1 MKTKVK
7 PRLILAGPG
16 AGKTNYIIN
25 QVSERIPL
33 LNSAKHLVVIT
44 YTNAATQEIK
54 ERLAEKVTIPANVFI
69 GTIHS
74 FLIRFLIKPYGKL
87 FNHVPENLVYKGLNY
102 STNEPQEL
110 NLIRLMLVKKGIVPY
125 ESVGTISKKIIYDKK
140 VREIVSNRIQYLFVD
155 EFQDTDSVQHA
166 VFEQIRIAGLT
177 EIIYVGD
184 PEQSIMSFQNRGRSN
199 TSMDKRVIHKVIN
212 SQTVSKERIEGNYR
226 SNKTIIDFI
235 NNFHMTIQQ
244 SPSNTQSASENGV
257 CLITFSNNISKIVE
271 KFNEL
276 CMDKRYC
283 SNEPKTRFFLG
294 YERKTYKNVAGKF
307 GLISKENKNSEH
319 INIIEESSN
328 FVCEVFNQSQKSL
341 IENMKIDLLEFRK
354 LCMEVIHCIASKQ
367 NINATE
373 LTERVKLVF
382 EGVTSKS
389 THLKT
394 KDNIIKSGD
403 NLINIVNL
411 EKGDHSKDN
420 NNDFYMTIHKSKGLE
435 ADAVLIIAKTVNEL
449 RKWLEQDEQKR
460 YLDKQDTCRI
470 GYVGFSRAREF
481 LCIAC
486 LEEIDADL
494 IYRLRKLQ
502 VTII

>member
-25 QVSERIPL
+25 QVSKRIPL
-33 LNSAKHLVVIT
+33 LDSTKYLVVIT

-54 ERLAEKVTIPANVFI
+54 ERLAERVTIPTNVFI

-87 FNHVPENLVYKGLNY
+87 FNHVPESLVYKGINY
-102 STNEPQEL
+102 STNDPQEV
-110 NLIRLMLVKKGIVPY
+110 NLIKSILVKKGIVPY
-125 ESVGTISKKIIYDKK
+125 ESVGTISKKIINDKK

-155 EFQDTDSVQHA
+155 EFQDTDSAQYT
-166 VFEQIRIAGLT
+166 VFDQIRIAGLT

-184 PEQSIMSFQNRGRSN
+184 PEQSIMSFQNKGRST
-199 TSMDKRVIHKVIN
+199 TSMDKRAIHKVIN
-212 SQTVSKERIEGNYR
+212 SQTVSKERVEGNYR
-226 SNKTIIDFI
+226 SSKTIIDFI

-244 SPSNTQSASENGV
+244 SPSNIRNIPENAV
-257 CLITFSNNISKIVE
+257 CLITASNDISEIVE

-276 CMDKRYC
+276 CIDKRYC
-283 SNEPKTRFFLG
+283 SNKPKTRFFLG
-294 YERKTYKNVAGKF
+294 YEGKTYKNVANKF
-307 GLISKENKNSEH
+307 ELISKKSKNSEG
-319 INIIEESSN
+319 INVLEESSN
-328 FVCEVFNQSQKSL
+328 FVCEVFNQSSKSI

-354 LCMEVIHCIASKQ
+354 LCMKVIHYITSNQSISAP
-367 NINATE
+367 E
-373 LTERVKLVF
+373 LIEKIKLVF
-382 EGVTSKS
+382 EDMTSKS

-394 KDNIIKSGD
+394 KDNIIKSGE
-403 NLINIVNL
+403 NLINIVNVERL
-411 EKGDHSKDN
+411 NNSKGNS
-420 NNDFYMTIHKSKGLE
+420 NDFYMTIHKSKGLE

-460 YLDKQDTCRI
+460 YSDKQDTCRI
-470 GYVGFSRAREF
+470 GYVGFSRAKEL

-486 LEEIDADL
+486 FEEIDTDL
-494 IYRLRKLQ
+494 IARLRKLQ